1 MVRWPSRTKIVVAV
15 SLVAILAGV
24 WVLTPTHSR
33 IKAKQTLLSPRSSPA
48 HLGDGG
54 PVEDLLLCHPNG
66 LEIGP
71 SGELLVADPGE
82 GRRGRVI
89 WRIGRDGMAH
99 VFAGSGLSGSATE
112 TRAAQL
118 KLNRPESLATTS
130 DGSVLL
136 LDGYNHSVLRI
147 APDGAV
153 KRVAGTGTP
162 GFSGDDGQA
171 PQAQLF
177 RPADIRLDSRGNLY
191 ISEVRNHRIR
201 KVDPSGRITTVAGTG
216 EQGFSADGTPA
227 RSARIDTPWAL
238 ELDLRERV
246 LIAESANH
254 VVRRIEDDGT
264 LVTIAGSLVP
274 GYSGDGGPA
283 TAARLNHPE
292 GLFVD
297 KKGRLFIAD
306 SFNHVV
312 RVVDTDGTI
321 STVVGTGHAGQG
333 PIGGAAL
340 RTALNDP
347 EDLVVDPGGLVVS
360 DGNNG
365 RVIRV
370 SGDGTVQLVAGR
382 GETMP
387 CMSPW

>member
-1 MVRWPSRTKIVVAV
+1 
-15 SLVAILAGV
+15 
-24 WVLTPTHSR
+24 
-33 IKAKQTLLSPRSSPA
+33 
-48 HLGDGG
+48 
-54 PVEDLLLCHPNG
+54 
-66 LEIGP
+66 
-71 SGELLVADPGE
+71 
-82 GRRGRVI
+82 
-89 WRIGRDGMAH
+89 MAH

-112 TRAAQL
+112 ERAAQL